1 MVDPGRL
8 LEVSALEAGYGDIP
22 VLRDVSLHV
31 GSGEVVA
38 VLGANGAGKTT
49 LLRSL
54 SGVIRPTGGS
64 VRLEG
69 TDVTGW
75 RPDQRLGAG
84 LVLVPE
90 GREVFDGLTVEE
102 NLRIG
107 GFTRSAQ
114 DLAEDLASMYDRFE
128 VLKNRRQQAAGT
140 LSGGEQQQLAI
151 ARALMA
157 RPTILLL
164 DEPSLGLAPVLV
176 RRVFDLIA
184 DLKQEGLTMVLVE
197 QNTARALEI
206 ADRVYVQQVGRIVF
220 EGTPEEIG
228 GDDRLGAVYLG
239 EDDARSG

>member
-1 MVDPGRL
+1 MVDRGRL
-8 LEVSALEAGYGDIP
+8 LDVSELEAGYGDIP
-22 VLRDVSLHV
+22 VLRDVSLRV

-54 SGVIRPTGGS
+54 SGVIRPTAGS

-69 TDVTGW
+69 TDITGW
-75 RPDQRLGAG
+75 RPDQRLGSG

-114 DLAEDLASMYDRFE
+114 DVAEDLASMYDRFA
-128 VLKNRRQQAAGT
+128 VLEDRRQQAAGT

-176 RRVFDLIA
+176 RQVFDLIA
-184 DLKQEGLTMVLVE
+184 DLKQEGLTMVIVE

-220 EGTPEEIG
+220 EGTPEEIVR
-228 GDDRLGAVYLG
+228 DDRLGAVYLG
-239 EDDARSG
+239 EDGAKSG